1 METPPLLE
9 LHLRQLKLTGM
20 LQHYQ
25 QMARESARADHS
37 YLDFLAAVA
46 AQEVTLREQRRHR
59 RNLSGA
65 HFPVLKD
72 LATFDFTALER
83 PSRERLLDLAQGHY
97 IAKTESIILVGHP
110 GVGKTHLA
118 TALGVAACRQGHRV
132 RFWNAAGL
140 VNELIQAQDEHRLA
154 RFQASLLRY
163 QVVILDEVGFI
174 PFSTLGSQ
182 LLFQVCSALYERVA
196 VIVTTNLRFADWTQ
210 VFGQESLTAALLD
223 RLTHRSHILDVVGQ
237 SYRLRQ
243 RQQAALGT
251 GKADDGTAAMAP
263 VVPMHAAR
271 ARPST
276 DEPFTN
282 LSDCDCDPNPD
293 SSEDSHAV
301 E

>member
-1 METPPLLE
+1 MEIPPMLE

-25 QMARESARADHS
+25 QMARESARSDHS
-37 YLDFLAAVA
+37 YLDFLAALA

-65 HFPVLKD
+65 HFPVLKE

-97 IAKTESIILVGHP
+97 IPKTESIMLVGHP

-140 VNELIQAQDEHRLA
+140 VNELIQAQNDHRLA
-154 RFQASLLRY
+154 RFQAALLRS

-174 PFSTLGSQ
+174 PFSTVGAQ

-196 VIVTTNLRFADWTQ
+196 VIVTTNLRFADWPQ

-223 RLTHRSHILDVVGQ
+223 RLTHRSHILEVVGP

-243 RQQAALGT
+243 RQQAALGAGQSDAT
-251 GKADDGTAAMAP
+251 PPEMAP
-263 VVPMHAAR
+263 VVPIR
-271 ARPST
+271 PARPSAEDDSVPT
-276 DEPFTN
+276 DQ
-282 LSDCDCDPNPD
+282 SDLDLNPAPL
-293 SSEDSHAV
+293 EDSHV
-301 E
+301 VG